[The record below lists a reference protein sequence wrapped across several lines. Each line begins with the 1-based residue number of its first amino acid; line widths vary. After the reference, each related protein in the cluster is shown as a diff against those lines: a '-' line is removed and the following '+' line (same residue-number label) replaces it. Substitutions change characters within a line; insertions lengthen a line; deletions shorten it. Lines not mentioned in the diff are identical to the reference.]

1 MDKEQNSPVESV
13 EPQTV
18 ATDVATTDVAV
29 DGKKVAIKK
38 KKIKRTVPSGQIH
51 VNATFNNTII
61 TITDSAGGVIANAS
75 AGAVGFRGSKKGTA
89 YAAQVAVDKAV
100 NLAKQNNGMSR
111 ADVFVKGIG
120 QGRDAAI
127 RAISAQNVQIESIR
141 DKTSMP
147 HAGCRPRK
155 ARRG

>member
-1 MDKEQNSPVESV
+1 MNDEKITPVEAEV
-13 EPQTV
+13 TQAAE
-18 ATDVATTDVAV
+18 ATTVTADAP
-29 DGKKVAIKK
+29 KVVTKK

-51 VNATFNNTII
+51 IQATFNNTIV
-61 TITDSAGGVIANAS
+61 TITDSSGGVIAGAS
-75 AGAVGFRGSKKGTA
+75 SGAVGFRGSKKGTA
-89 YAAQVAVDKAV
+89 YAAQVAVDKAIS
-100 NLAKQNNGMSR
+100 LARQNNGMSR

-120 QGRDAAI
+120 QGRDSAI
-127 RAISAQNVQIESIR
+127 RAISASNIQIESIK

>member
-1 MDKEQNSPVESV
+1 MNEENIKPVESV
-13 EPQTV
+13 DQQ
-18 ATDVATTDVAV
+18 ATSIDTV
-29 DGKKVAIKK
+29 DGDKKTVVKK
-38 KKIKRTVPSGQIH
+38 KKLKRTVPSGQVHIS
-51 VNATFNNTII
+51 ATFNNTII
-61 TITDSAGGVIANAS
+61 TVTDSAGGVLANAS

-89 YAAQVAVDKAV
+89 YAAQVAVDKAIT
-100 NLAKQNNGMSR
+100 LAKQNNGMSR
-111 ADVFVKGIG
+111 VDVFVKGIG

-127 RAISAQNVQIESIR
+127 RAIAAQNIQIESIK

>member
-1 MDKEQNSPVESV
+1 MIDDKTTSEEN
-13 EPQTV
+13 QTV
-18 ATDVATTDVAV
+18 ATADPVETTDVP
-29 DGKKVAIKK
+29 KVATKK
-38 KKIKRTVPSGQIH
+38 KKIKRTVPNGQIH
-51 VNATFNNTII
+51 IQATFNNTII
-61 TITDSAGGVIANAS
+61 TITDSSGGVIAGAS
-75 AGAVGFRGSKKGTA
+75 SGAVGFRGSKKGTA
-89 YAAQVAVDKAV
+89 YAAQVAVDKAISI
-100 NLAKQNNGMSR
+100 AKQNHGMSR

-127 RAISAQNVQIESIR
+127 RAISAQNIQIESIR

>member
-1 MDKEQNSPVESV
+1 MNNDQDTPVEAV
-13 EPQTV
+13 EPQV
-18 ATDVATTDVAV
+18 VGTDVAV
-29 DGKKVAIKK
+29 ADAPTDGKKVVAKK

-100 NLAKQNNGMSR
+100 TLAKQNNGMSR

-127 RAISAQNVQIESIR
+127 RAISAQNVQIESIK

>member
-1 MDKEQNSPVESV
+1 MTDILATPVEA
-13 EPQTV
+13 V
-18 ATDVATTDVAV
+18 APLAVTTDETADV
-29 DGKKVAIKK
+29 KKVVAKK
-38 KKIKRTVPSGQIH
+38 KKIRRTVPSGQIH

-61 TITDSAGGVIANAS
+61 TITDSSGGVISNAS

-89 YAAQVAVDKAV
+89 YAAQVAVDKAIS
-100 NLAKQNNGMSR
+100 LAKQNSGMSR

-120 QGRDAAI
+120 QGRDSAI
-127 RAISAQNVQIESIR
+127 RAISAQNIQIDSIQ